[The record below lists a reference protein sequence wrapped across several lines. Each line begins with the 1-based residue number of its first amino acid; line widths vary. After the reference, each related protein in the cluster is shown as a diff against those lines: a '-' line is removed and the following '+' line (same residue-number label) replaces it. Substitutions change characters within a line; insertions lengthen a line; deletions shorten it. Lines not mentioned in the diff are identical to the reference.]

1 MNKKNN
7 DILWFSE
14 ISKDD
19 IPLVGGKG
27 ANLGELTNADIPV
40 PPGFVVTAR
49 AYFSFLKSN
58 RLDNKIKSLFKNLNP
73 ENSKNLNYASRT
85 MQELIKKTDFPPE
98 LERKIELAYKKLC
111 HEHGKGNLF
120 VAVRSS
126 ATAEDLPEAS
136 FAGQQ
141 ETFLNTVGASEV
153 VKAVRK
159 CWASLFEPRAVYYR
173 IINHFDHLKV
183 GIAVPVQLMIQ
194 STRAGVLFTV
204 DPVVNDKKT
213 IVIDAAYGL
222 GEAVV
227 LGAVSPDRYRI
238 NKEDLKIT
246 EKNINKQTWKIA
258 KVGKINK
265 HLVVPKP
272 EQEKQKLSDKEIIEL
287 SQIGRG
293 IEEHYHKPQ
302 DTEWA
307 IDEDG
312 KIHFVQ
318 SRPIT
323 TLEKKVRVTM
333 SNKEKNSVS
342 GSAKMLVKGAAAS
355 IGFAIGPVKIIH
367 RPEEI
372 HKVLAGDILVTE
384 MTNPSYVPAMKKAA
398 AIITDAGGVTSHAA
412 IVSRELGIPCI
423 VGTGTATHVLK
434 TGQIV
439 TVDGVEGK
447 VYQGKTKIDHLA
459 QKSIMST
466 REKMAFREQ
475 VPVTATKVYVNL
487 AEPELASEIA
497 KLPVDGVGLMRAE
510 FIVAGL
516 GEHPRYLVKNGKSEK
531 YVHALATGMKQIAQA
546 FYPRPVVYRA
556 TDFKSNEYKALKG
569 GEKYEPKEEN
579 PMIGYR
585 GCFRYI
591 KEPDLFRLE
600 LKAIK
605 IVREKYDLKNLWLML
620 PFVRTVKE
628 LEEVKK
634 LIAEEDLERS
644 RDFRLWMMVEIPSN
658 VILIDKFIEAGI
670 DGVSIGSN
678 DLTQLTL
685 GTDRDNSI
693 IAEEFDERNEAVV
706 VSIEKV
712 IASCRSHHI
721 TCSICGQA
729 PSVYPEFTEM
739 LVANGIT
746 SVSVNPDVIISTRKL
761 IASVEKK
768 ILLEKKR

>member
-1 MNKKNN
+1 MNIKNN

-19 IPLVGGKG
+19 IPFVGGKG
-27 ANLGELTNADIPV
+27 ANLGELTNANIPV

-49 AYFSFLKSN
+49 AYFNFLKSN

-73 ENSKNLNYASRT
+73 EDSKALNYASRA
-85 MQELIKKTDFPPE
+85 MQKFIKETDFPFE
-98 LERKIELAYKKLC
+98 LEKKIAAAYQKLC
-111 HEHGKGNLF
+111 HKHGKGNLF

-126 ATAEDLPEAS
+126 ATAEDLPQAS

-141 ETFLNTVGASEV
+141 ETFLNIVGASEV
-153 VKAVRK
+153 AKAVRK

-173 IINHFDHLKV
+173 IINHFDHMKV
-183 GIAVPVQLMIQ
+183 GIAVPVQIMIQ
-194 STRAGVLFTV
+194 SVKSGVLFTA
-204 DPVVNDKKT
+204 DPVLNDKKT
-213 IVIDAAYGL
+213 IIIDAAYGL
-222 GEAVV
+222 GEVVV
-227 LGAVSPDRYRI
+227 LGAVSPDRYKV
-238 NKEDLKIT
+238 NKEDLKII
-246 EKNINKQTWKIA
+246 EKNVFKQTWKIA

-265 HLVVPKP
+265 HVAIPKQ
-272 EQEKQKLSDKEIIEL
+272 EQEKQKISDKEITEL
-287 SQIGRG
+287 AKIGRS
-293 IEEHYHKPQ
+293 IEEHYQKPQ

-307 IDEDG
+307 IDEKG
-312 KIHFVQ
+312 KIYFVQ

-323 TLEKKVRVTM
+323 TLEKKIHVVDF
-333 SNKEKNSVS
+333 NKRIEKDSSV
-342 GSAKMLVKGAAAS
+342 KILVKGAAAS
-355 IGFAIGPVKIIH
+355 IGSAVGPVKIIH
-367 RPEEI
+367 SPEEI
-372 HKVLAGDILVTE
+372 EKVRTGDILVTE

-398 AIITDAGGVTSHAA
+398 AIITDTGGVTSHAA

-439 TVDGVEGK
+439 TVDGIEGK
-447 VYQGKTKIDHLA
+447 VYQGKTNINHGALKTNI
-459 QKSIMST
+459 ST
-466 REKMAFREQ
+466 REKLSFREQ

-487 AEPELASEIA
+487 AEPNLASEIA

-510 FIVAGL
+510 FIVADL
-516 GEHPRYLVKNGKSEK
+516 GVHPRYLVKNGKSEQ
-531 YVHALATGMKQIAQA
+531 YVHTLASGMKQIAQA

-620 PFVRTVKE
+620 PFVRTVQE

-670 DGVSIGSN
+670 DGVSVGSN

-693 IAEEFDERNEAVV
+693 IAEEFDERNEAVTA
-706 VSIEKV
+706 SIEKV
-712 IASCRSHHI
+712 IKACRDHHI
-721 TCSICGQA
+721 TCSVCGQA

-739 LVANGIT
+739 LVENGIT

-761 IASVEKK
+761 IASIEKK

>member
-19 IPLVGGKG
+19 IPFVGGKG
-27 ANLGELTNADIPV
+27 ANLGELTKAGIPV
-40 PPGFVVTAR
+40 PPGFVVTAK
-49 AYFSFLKSN
+49 AYFDFLKSN
-58 RLDNKIKSLFKNLNP
+58 RIDNKIKKTLKNLNP
-73 ENSKNLNYASRT
+73 ENSQALNRAGREI
-85 MQELIKKTDFPPE
+85 QKLIKEGDFSQTLKHE
-98 LERKIELAYKKLC
+98 IEKSYQRLS
-111 HEHGKGNLF
+111 HQHGQGNLF

-126 ATAEDLPEAS
+126 ATAEDLPQAS

-141 ETFLNTVGASEV
+141 ETFLNIIGASEV

-173 IINHFDHLKV
+173 AINHFDHLKV

-194 STRAGVLFTV
+194 SAKAGVLFTA
-204 DPVVNDKKT
+204 DPVLNNKEV

-222 GEAVV
+222 GETVV
-227 LGAVSPDRYRI
+227 LGAVNPDKYKVAKKDFDI
-238 NKEDLKIT
+238 L
-246 EKNINKQTWKIA
+246 EKTVNKQTWKIA

-265 HLVVPKP
+265 HIIIKKE
-272 EQEKQKLSDKEIIEL
+272 EQDKQKITD
-287 SQIGRG
+287 SQIGALARMG
-293 IEEHYHKPQ
+293 AKIESHYQKPQ

-307 IDEDG
+307 IDEQG
-312 KIHFVQ
+312 KIYFVQ

-323 TLEKKVRVTM
+323 TLAKKVTVVDFEQKT
-333 SNKEKNSVS
+333 
-342 GSAKMLVKGAAAS
+342 AKKSHDKILVKGASAS
-355 IGFAIGPVKIIH
+355 IGSAMGPVKIIH
-367 RPEEI
+367 GPEEI
-372 HKVLAGDILVTE
+372 QKVLVGDILVTE

-398 AIITDAGGVTSHAA
+398 AIITDTGGVTSHAA
-412 IVSRELGIPCI
+412 IVSREMGIPCV

-434 TGQIV
+434 TGQVV
-439 TVDGVEGK
+439 TVDGVEGII
-447 VYQGKTKIDHLA
+447 YQGKITLAHAGKSANISTK
-459 QKSIMST
+459 
-466 REKMAFREQ
+466 EKIAFREQ

-487 AEPELASEIA
+487 AEPELAGEIA
-497 KLPVDGVGLMRAE
+497 DLPVDGVGLMRAE
-510 FIVAGL
+510 FIVADL
-516 GEHPRYLVKNGKSEK
+516 GVHPRYLVKNGKGEK
-531 YVHALATGMKQIAQA
+531 YVHALASGMKQIAQS

-591 KEPDLFRLE
+591 KEPDLFKLE

-605 IVREKYDLKNLWLML
+605 MVREKYDLKNLWLML
-620 PFVRTVKE
+620 PFVRTVEELVAVKE
-628 LEEVKK
+628 LIK
-634 LIAEEDLERS
+634 EEDLERTH
-644 RDFRLWMMVEIPSN
+644 DFKLWMMVEIPSN
-658 VILIDKFIEAGI
+658 IILIDKFIEAGI

-706 VSIEKV
+706 TSIEKV
-712 IASCRSHHI
+712 IQACRAHHI
-721 TCSICGQA
+721 TCSVCGQA
-729 PSVYPEFTEM
+729 PSIYPEFTEM
-739 LVANGIT
+739 LVENGIT

-761 IASVEKK
+761 IASIEKK